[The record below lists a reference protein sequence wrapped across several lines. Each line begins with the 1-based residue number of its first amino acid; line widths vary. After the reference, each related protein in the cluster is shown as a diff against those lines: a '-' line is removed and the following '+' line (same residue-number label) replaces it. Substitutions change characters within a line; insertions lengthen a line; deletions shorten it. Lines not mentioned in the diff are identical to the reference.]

1 MNLNIFLISCSVL
14 LLEVALIRWVAAEVR
29 VFAYVKNLVLM
40 ACVLGLGLGCATHK
54 DQDGKPGLAFPILLL
69 LVTLITATAIYTGLT
84 NLSLLIDKDVFDFSS
99 GVTSMTKLAITMTSV
114 ACIFILITALFDSIG
129 RELGKAIAKAAPLK
143 GYAVNLLGSL
153 CGVIAFCVLSVLEL
167 GPAVW
172 LAAVLIPLTPLF
184 FADKRR
190 LVAFVV
196 LSLATIGTALL
207 AEHDVVWSPYYR
219 ISTVPRHSWHKDNY
233 LVQTPYAVGTSVDVN
248 HNQHQVIIDLSQG
261 FIAQHPELRDSNE
274 YRTYNLPYQASPAP
288 NNVLILGAG
297 TGNDVAAA
305 LRNNAKHVDAVEIDP
320 VIARLGKRLHPEHP
334 YDDPR
339 VSLHIG
345 DARGFMLSNDTK
357 YDLIVFGH
365 LDSQTALSTASSV
378 RLDNYLYTLESLKS
392 ATSHLA
398 PDGIACLGFSTQ
410 PDWLRARIY
419 QMAQTAGD
427 GNALAFN
434 THFFAPNAILVMWG
448 PGLKAV
454 ENQLK
459 VQNPGLIASVPP
471 LLEPVELPV
480 DDWPFLYQRARN
492 VPAVTLGMLIFVWGT
507 SAIMIASR
515 FKRRNVPIR
524 PNIQFFLLGAGFLLM
539 ETRAML
545 AISVLFES
553 TWVVNSAIIGLV
565 LVMAT
570 LSNIVVMKSKS
581 RSLLLPYALLLT
593 ALLVMFSIPLAPLAA
608 LSLPVKTLLA
618 GLLLGAPFF
627 CSGLVFSRSFARV
640 EHPDVALGVNI
651 LGAIFG
657 GCLEYLSVVM
667 GVNGLTLLA
676 VAVYAASWSFAPS
689 RDS

>member
-14 LLEVALIRWVAAEVR
+14 LLEVALIRWVAAEIR

-69 LVTLITATAIYTGLT
+69 LVTLVTATAIYTGLT

-114 ACIFILITALFDSIG
+114 ACIFIVITALFDSIG
-129 RELGKAIAKAAPLK
+129 RELGKAMAVAPPLK

-153 CGVIAFCVLSVLEL
+153 CGVIAFSVLSVLEL

-172 LAAVLIPLTPLF
+172 LAAVLIPLAPLY
-184 FADKRR
+184 FANKRR
-190 LVAFVV
+190 LLGFVV
-196 LSLATIGTALL
+196 CSFAIIGTALL
-207 AEHDVVWSPYYR
+207 AEHDVIWSPYYR

-233 LVQTPYAVGTSVDVN
+233 LVQTPYPVGTSVDVN
-248 HNQHQVIIDLSQG
+248 HNQHQVIINLSPE

-320 VIARLGKRLHPEHP
+320 VIARLGKQLHPEHP

-345 DARGFMLSNDTK
+345 DARGFMLSNDRK

-378 RLDNYLYTLESLKS
+378 RLDNYLYTLESLKH
-392 ATSHLA
+392 ATSHLSTN
-398 PDGIACLGFSTQ
+398 GVACLGFSTQ

-419 QMAQTAGD
+419 QMARKAGD

-459 VQNPGLIASVPP
+459 AQNPDLLASVPP

-524 PNIQFFLLGAGFLLM
+524 PNVQFFLLGAGFLLM

-570 LSNIVVMKSKS
+570 LSNIVVIKSKS
-581 RSLLLPYALLLT
+581 RSLLLPYAALLI
-593 ALLVMFSIPLAPLAA
+593 ALLVMFSIPLAPLASQPLA
-608 LSLPVKTLLA
+608 IKTLLA

-627 CSGLVFSRSFARV
+627 CSGLVFSRSFASV

-676 VAVYAASWSFAPS
+676 VAVYAASWGFAPK
-689 RDS
+689 RD